1 MQEMQEMQVQ
11 SLGREDPLEKEM
23 ATHSSI
29 LAGKVPWAEESG
41 GPQSMGSQNEL
52 ELTKWPSLS
61 TKVSNI
67 LKKYYYVPNHWSWWL
82 LPWIERCLLLGR
94 KPMTNLDSI
103 LKSRDITL
111 LTKVSIVKT
120 MIFPIVMYGCKSWTI
135 KKAECWRTDAFWTA
149 LLEKTLESPLDSKKI
164 KPVHH
169 KGNPFWIF
177 FGRADAET
185 EPPIVWPPDTKN
197 WLIGKDPDT
206 GEDWRHEEK
215 GTTEDEM
222 IGWYHQ
228 LDGHKFEKS
237 PGAGDGQGSLV
248 CAAVHRVMKSPTW
261 LSDRTQRFI
270 YLTPCWLLYQNSLT

>member
-1 MQEMQEMQVQ
+1 MQEMQVQ

-67 LKKYYYVPNHWSWWL
+67 LKEYYYVFNHWRWWL

-111 LTKVSIVKT
+111 LTKVSLVKAIV
-120 MIFPIVMYGCKSWTI
+120 FPVVMYGCESWTI
-135 KKAECWRTDAFWTA
+135 KKAEHQRIGAFELLCWQR
-149 LLEKTLESPLDSKKI
+149 LL
-164 KPVHH
+164 
-169 KGNPFWIF
+169 
-177 FGRADAET
+177 
-185 EPPIVWPPDTKN
+185 
-197 WLIGKDPDT
+197 
-206 GEDWRHEEK
+206 
-215 GTTEDEM
+215 
-222 IGWYHQ
+222 
-228 LDGHKFEKS
+228 
-237 PGAGDGQGSLV
+237 
-248 CAAVHRVMKSPTW
+248 RV
-261 LSDRTQRFI
+261 L
-270 YLTPCWLLYQNSLT
+270 